1 MQVKPRGGRWTG
13 RFQWTHLICLL
24 RALPFQVLELVQSI
38 RVQQVAQAFPF
49 GVELIS
55 AHPLPVTFPRW
66 ASPSFRRVT
75 FALWPQNRR
84 SLGLLQFSGVI
95 ECESESGW
103 HFCIRSLCILSCA
116 YIVPKFLAFRRGHCY
131 NVKFRFKDRYRPWKP
146 GIIKPFIFQ
155 LNWHLSSA
163 LYIWSQHYSSSR

>member
-66 ASPSFRRVT
+66 ASPSFRRANFT
-75 FALWPQNRR
+75 LWPQNKSLPNFRCKLSVNRR
-84 SLGLLQFSGVI
+84 MVDTFVSETSVYFLVHILFLSSYHLGGDTGTMWDSDLEMDIGRESLGL
-95 ECESESGW
+95 
-103 HFCIRSLCILSCA
+103 
-116 YIVPKFLAFRRGHCY
+116 
-131 NVKFRFKDRYRPWKP
+131 
-146 GIIKPFIFQ
+146 
-155 LNWHLSSA
+155 
-163 LYIWSQHYSSSR
+163 